1 MLPTEE
7 DKAQLANTEPE
18 EDEETDDQLDEQP
31 SNFGENIFSRA
42 RNSFSKNRAQKAGAR
57 QMANKA
63 KTAENVAKTAK
74 NAKTLAVLLTP
85 EVWIALGIGAV
96 IIVIVIA
103 IVIIFANLARDP
115 ADGGK
120 SPAQEINT
128 ENSLDQKEIQ
138 LLKALNSASTDEELM
153 TIVSDNKAVLK
164 HITAILVEQ
173 KIDVE
178 KIPNT
183 DPPKT
188 NKKEILDEITQ
199 RINDNLDAVNAD
211 LKKDKRDKIFTE
223 IKADLKTLTD
233 YATQYPK
240 TS

>member
-7 DKAQLANTEPE
+7 EKAQLSDTEPE
-18 EDEETDDQLDEQP
+18 EDEKTDDQLDEQP
-31 SNFGENIFSRA
+31 SNFGENIFSQV
-42 RNSFSKNRAQKAGAR
+42 KNRFNKSEQQKTGAK
-57 QMANKA
+57 QMANKL
-63 KTAENVAKTAK
+63 KTAENLAKTAK
-74 NAKTLAVLLTP
+74 NAKTALLLLSPTT
-85 EVWIALGIGAV
+85 WAALGIGAV

-103 IVIIFANLARDP
+103 IMIIFANLARDP

-128 ENSLDQKEIQ
+128 ENSLDQKEVQ

-153 TIVSDNKAVLK
+153 TIVSDNKNIIK
-164 HITAILVEQ
+164 HIAAILVEQ
-173 KIDVE
+173 KIDIE
-178 KIPNT
+178 KIPT
-183 DPPKT
+183 SDPPKT

-199 RINDNLDAVNAD
+199 RINNNLDAVSTD
-211 LKKDKRDKIFTE
+211 LKKDKREKIFTE
-223 IKADLKTLTD
+223 IRTDLKTLTD